1 MPLGYLLNCLPL
13 RSLFS
18 LTGSNC
24 RHSPSLK
31 DPSQTKMHTVD
42 ASPDPSAS
50 LVELSAANI
59 RAARDFALDGETHRR
74 SSQIGNGSIAFD
86 QTLHPS
92 ENNSKTHFGAA
103 DTTAASPQ
111 IPTWKRLLDLSLIL
125 LTMPLWLPVVLF
137 LTLWIKCVSPGPIF
151 FRQERIGYRG
161 KRFMILK
168 FRTMK
173 VNVET
178 QTHERHL
185 EQLMHA
191 NRPMTKLDA
200 SGDPRII
207 AGGRLLRAMGLDEL
221 PQLFNVFRGEMS
233 LVGPRPCTPHE
244 FARYQSWQQ
253 ERVNAAPG
261 LTGYWQ
267 VNGKNKTTF
276 TQMINMDIYY
286 SKNMSMRLDLL
297 IIVKTFPAILAQ
309 VIETRLASRVQKNTS
324 AENGA
329 NGSVAG
335 RCST

>member
-1 MPLGYLLNCLPL
+1 
-13 RSLFS
+13 
-18 LTGSNC
+18 
-24 RHSPSLK
+24 
-31 DPSQTKMHTVD
+31 MHTVD
-42 ASPDPSAS
+42 ASPDTSVS
-50 LVELSAANI
+50 LVELSAPNL
-59 RAARDFALDGETHRR
+59 RDFALDGEALRR
-74 SSQIGNGSIAFD
+74 SLKIGTGSIAFD
-86 QTLHPS
+86 QTLQPS
-92 ENNSKTHFGAA
+92 QNDSKTHFGAGE
-103 DTTAASPQ
+103 TTAVSAG
-111 IPTWKRLLDLSLIL
+111 IPSWKRLLDLTLIL
-125 LTMPLWLPVVLF
+125 LTLPLWLPVVLV

-178 QTHERHL
+178 QTHERYL

-244 FARYQSWQQ
+244 FSRYQLWQQ

-276 TQMINMDIYY
+276 TEMINMDIYY
-286 SKNMSMRLDLL
+286 SKNMSMSLDLL

-309 VIETRLASRVQKNTS
+309 VIETRLASGAQKSTS
-324 AENGA
+324 AGNSS
-329 NGSVAG
+329 NGSVAEG
-335 RCST
+335 CSV